1 MCETENC
8 SKAPCHRRCRG
19 NTAVVPVCPRRG
31 AGRGHPTWTCPRVFC
46 ARPTGSAF
54 TPALPAPISLLLPPV
69 APSLLLF
76 PFPFSSLPLLLH
88 FPAGSQDFRPP
99 DLAAFVLSHLPL
111 IFLGW
116 PRPPAHT
123 LGCSAQPSTIAMGT
137 EGPSWRGWAASRCS
151 ARLGCWALQ
160 PKKPSISL
168 PSATQDRRVGR
179 GAFGF
184 VVPLPS
190 LGIQRPGSAQGA
202 QGGRGC
208 SCSLKLHRELL
219 LFLPFVAYGL
229 FSCPSP
235 PLPPLHPNKPLES
248 TPGKAQMGS
257 VSHSRSLCC
266 HTGTGSDPGSLP
278 APTQPGHNLLLHM
291 ERVRGPTLWF
301 PIP

>member
-46 ARPTGSAF
+46 ARPAGSAF

-99 DLAAFVLSHLPL
+99 DLAAFTLSHLPL

-151 ARLGCWALQ
+151 ARLAAGLCN
-160 PKKPSISL
+160 PKNHPFPSQVQLKPAEL
-168 PSATQDRRVGR
+168 AEG
-179 GAFGF
+179 
-184 VVPLPS
+184 L
-190 LGIQRPGSAQGA
+190 LGLLSH
-202 QGGRGC
+202 C
-208 SCSLKLHRELL
+208 LL
-219 LFLPFVAYGL
+219 LGYRDLGQL
-229 FSCPSP
+229 
-235 PLPPLHPNKPLES
+235 
-248 TPGKAQMGS
+248 
-257 VSHSRSLCC
+257 
-266 HTGTGSDPGSLP
+266 
-278 APTQPGHNLLLHM
+278 
-291 ERVRGPTLWF
+291 RGPKGAGAVRAA
-301 PIP
+301 